1 MFDGTTHVY
10 LTPVAAERADDFERF
25 VREVVTPASDARR
38 PDLAGRW
45 RLLRPDDRD
54 GEAVTFIFLFDG
66 GQADDWDLVPV
77 LEEHYGTEEAERLFE
92 QWDEMSV
99 PVRNWAEGLEGTGGD
114 GQVGWTCSSVGPT
127 AG

>member
-25 VREVVTPASDARR
+25 FREVVAPASEARR

-45 RLLRPDDRD
+45 RLLRPDERD
-54 GEAVTFIFLFDG
+54 GDAVTFVFLFDG
-66 GQADDWDLVPV
+66 GQADDWDLGPV
-77 LEEHYGTEEAERLFE
+77 LEEHYGAEEAERLFR

-99 PVRNWAEGLEGTGGD
+99 PVRSWAEGLEGVGGG
-114 GQVGWTCSSVGPT
+114 GQVGWSCSTVGST
-127 AG
+127 AD